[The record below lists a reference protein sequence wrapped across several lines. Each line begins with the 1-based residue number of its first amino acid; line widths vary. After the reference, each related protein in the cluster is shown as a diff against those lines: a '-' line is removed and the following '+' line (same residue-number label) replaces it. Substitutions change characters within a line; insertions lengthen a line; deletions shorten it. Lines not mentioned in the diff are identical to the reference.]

1 MAKAMKQKSVAD
13 SLIPISRKFY
23 IANAAKTENLQS
35 SAPHPYQQKIL
46 HRNCRKS
53 EKPTKLCPSSLS
65 AEKFTS
71 QLPPK
76 AKSPQS
82 SAPHPYQQKILHRNC
97 RQKPKSPKLCPSSLS
112 AEKFK
117 LQMPPK
123 SKTSQSSATHL
134 IPSQICKRYAP
145 MRVPSGVTAG
155 SSVAAMVFPSAE
167 TAMFWTGPFVCL
179 DKISFPVCMSSTCA
193 PWTL

>member
-1 MAKAMKQKSVAD
+1 MAKAIKQKSAAD

-23 IANAAKTENLQS
+23 IANAAKTEKLQS
-35 SAPHPYQQKIL
+35 SAPHPYQQKNS
-46 HRNCRKS
+46 HRNCRQS
-53 EKPTKLCPSSLS
+53 EK
-65 AEKFTS
+65 
-71 QLPPK
+71 
-76 AKSPQS
+76 PQS

-97 RQKPKSPKLCPSSLS
+97 RQKRKAHKAPPLIPISRK
-112 AEKFK
+112 
-117 LQMPPK
+117 MPIAIAA
-123 SKTSQSSATHL
+123 KTENLQSSAPHL
-134 IPSQICKRYAP
+134 ISSQICKRYAP